1 MTCLGG
7 KAPVWIGGFGLTGA
21 SPLTGSIGAASCST
35 YAAAAVNPTT
45 LLDRA
50 SRGHCANVRYGDL
63 VALVEALGFR
73 LLRVAGSHHIYVH
86 PQIDELV
93 NLQEVGGKA
102 KPYQVR
108 QVARIALR
116 YALPL
121 RSGR

>member
-1 MTCLGG
+1 VDP
-7 KAPVWIGGFGLTGA
+7 A
-21 SPLTGSIGAASCST
+21 
-35 YAAAAVNPTT
+35 T
-45 LLDRA
+45 LLHRA
-50 SRGHCANVRYGDL
+50 SRGQCANVRFREL

-73 LLRVAGSHHIYVH
+73 LRRVDGSHHIFVH
-86 PQIDELV
+86 PKLDELV
-93 NLQEVGGKA
+93 NLQEVSGQA